1 MQHELMKKMS
11 LIFMI
16 CLSVTCFVTVSSAE
30 SVEIGGNILDS
41 GNVSSIAWDGTN
53 WSALYFGLNEAGS
66 NTEILYYQDSDD
78 ANPGIGE
85 ASTNNII
92 DKKELLYSTHTY
104 SKKFKLSA
112 KTDATGVSTYSVIP
126 WFGNKY
132 VAVDDKASKMTS
144 LVKEQGGGSE
154 KKLKEGEIWDL
165 GEGYSLELFQLDADG
180 GKAFVLL
187 YKDGEELDSTVIKL
201 DGTDDERSFIV
212 KDDFADLEDTVYF
225 VTYID
230 ETFRCSSECF
240 AIFKYTWLID
250 KDNVSTIEEGDK
262 VGLLKCREVSDN
274 WINMSNHE
282 EITLEM
288 NEKAYFTDDWY
299 IRTSK
304 SGKGSDGGYL
314 FYPAMNVVFKT
325 AEDASTQSENI
336 DNTGNEDVL
345 EENVTIV
352 EQSPSSSSSKPSQGT
367 DNDMDTPLADT
378 SEESKEKQTDL
389 ESQKTYAAVPGFV
402 SITAISGLVAS
413 LFILRRRIN

>member
-1 MQHELMKKMS
+1 MMQQEIIKKIS
-11 LIFMI
+11 IVFIL
-16 CLSVTCFVTVSSAE
+16 CLSLTCLVTISSAE

-41 GNVSSIAWDGTN
+41 GNVSSIVWDGTN
-53 WSALYFGLNEAGS
+53 WSALYFGLNEVGS
-66 NTEILYYQDSDD
+66 NAEILCYQNSDT

-85 ASTNNII
+85 ASTNNVI
-92 DKKELLYSTHTY
+92 DKKELLYKTHTY

-112 KTDATGVSTYSVIP
+112 KTDATAVSTYSVIP
-126 WFGNKY
+126 RFGNKY
-132 VAVDDKASKMTS
+132 VAVDGKASKMAS
-144 LVKEQGGGSE
+144 LVTEQGGGSE
-154 KKLKEGEIWDL
+154 KKLKEGEVWDL

-212 KDDFADLEDTVYF
+212 KDDFADLEDAVYF

-282 EITLEM
+282 EISLEM

-304 SGKGSDGGYL
+304 SGKGSNGGYL
-314 FYPAMNVVFKT
+314 FYPAMNVIFET
-325 AEDASTQSENI
+325 AEEASIKSENVNNT
-336 DNTGNEDVL
+336 DNEK
-345 EENVTIV
+345 ENVTIV
-352 EQSPSSSSSKPSQGT
+352 EELPSSPSSKSSDGT
-367 DNDMDTPLADT
+367 DDGMNTPLEST
-378 SEESKEKQTDL
+378 SEESETHQTDL
-389 ESQKTYAAVPGFV
+389 ESQKTRAAVPGFV

-413 LFILRRRIN
+413 LFVLKRRIY